1 MSRKT
6 FLGAPR
12 AQNNTLFARVLLR
25 TLVNV
30 VIATV
35 VAVALL
41 LLVAL
46 GWVHFTI
53 GFENRF
59 SFIFT
64 SSIAAMFAVPL
75 VFLAA
80 LAIEGPAFY
89 KKAHRKLTGE
99 RI

>member
-1 MSRKT
+1 MTYKT

-30 VIATV
+30 VIATI

-41 LLVAL
+41 MLVAL

-53 GFENRF
+53 GFEDRF

-64 SSIAAMFAVPL
+64 STIAATFAGPL

-80 LAIEGPAFY
+80 LAIEGPTFY
-89 KKAHRKLTGE
+89 KNAHRKLTGE
-99 RI
+99 HI